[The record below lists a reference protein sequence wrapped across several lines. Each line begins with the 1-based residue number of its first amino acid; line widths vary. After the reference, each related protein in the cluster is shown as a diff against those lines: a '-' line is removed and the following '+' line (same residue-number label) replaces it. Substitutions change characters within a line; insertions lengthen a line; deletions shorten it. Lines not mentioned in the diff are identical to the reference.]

1 MLSGL
6 SDIKKWRL
14 LFWNRLDYAFK
25 FGPKI
30 AFMVKCDKQSLS
42 PAYSYFVRRG
52 LKWRCVL
59 FWNAAG
65 HGAQTEPQVSEVGEG
80 TVTRFRV
87 ISPSGD
93 WLARDWRMVMDSRMD
108 WAFWTCCSAQGRV
121 ICRRHTRQQPV
132 KEPPGRILKFTLIPR
147 FLLLGS
153 LICWSESVLNQDIL
167 GINH

>member
-1 MLSGL
+1 MEALILKSV
-6 SDIKKWRL
+6 RL
-14 LFWNRLDYAFK
+14 CVYQMFK

-30 AFMVKCDKQSLS
+30 TFIVKCDKQSLS

-52 LKWRCVL
+52 LKWGCVL

-65 HGAQTEPQVSEVGEG
+65 HGAQMEPQVSEVGEG

-108 WAFWTCCSAQGRV
+108 WVFWTCCSAHGRV
-121 ICRRHTRQQPV
+121 ICGRHTRQQQV
-132 KEPPGRILKFTLIPR
+132 KEPPGRILKFTLVHFNPTLSSFRVID
-147 FLLLGS
+147 LLEWKCLKSRHFG
-153 LICWSESVLNQDIL
+153 D
-167 GINH
+167 